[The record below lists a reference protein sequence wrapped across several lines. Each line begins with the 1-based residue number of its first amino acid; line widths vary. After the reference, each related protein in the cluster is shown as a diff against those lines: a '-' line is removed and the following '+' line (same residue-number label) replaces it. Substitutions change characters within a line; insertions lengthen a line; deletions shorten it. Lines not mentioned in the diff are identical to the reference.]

1 MTSVTPSPM
10 STPMPAAQAPAE
22 ASTTAPVIEVEGLS
36 KRYGD
41 VRAVDDVSFT
51 IRRGE
56 VVGLLGPNGA
66 GKTTTMKVLTCYMPP
81 TSGRVRLDGL
91 DVVDA
96 PLEVRR
102 RIGYLPESVPLYDE
116 MGVYEYLQF
125 IARVR
130 GIPPARRREAIADI
144 VRRCGL
150 KAVIWK
156 GVGEL
161 SKGYR
166 QRLGL
171 AQAVI
176 HDPDV
181 VILDEPTTGLDPN
194 QIVEIRRLIRE
205 LGSAKTVI
213 LSTHILQEVEAVC
226 DRVLIIHQGRI
237 IADGTPD
244 QLHREFRGA
253 QELDVVVR
261 GADAEAVRG
270 DLGGLAGVE
279 AVTPGPQVDGAVALR
294 LSCGRETDLREAVFR
309 RCVERGWVLLEMRR
323 KVVSLEDIFRQL
335 TAGEGT

>member
-1 MTSVTPSPM
+1 MPETTSSVATPAPASTPSAP
-10 STPMPAAQAPAE
+10 PA
-22 ASTTAPVIEVEGLS
+22 IEVEGLT

-51 IRRGE
+51 IRKGE

-81 TSGRVRLDGL
+81 TSGTVRLDGL

-116 MGVYEYLQF
+116 MGVDEYLRF

-130 GIPPARRREAIADI
+130 GIPPARRREAIGDI

-150 KAVIWK
+150 KEVLWR

-253 QELDVVVR
+253 QELDLVVR
-261 GADAEAVRG
+261 GTDADAARG
-270 DLGGLAGVE
+270 ALGGLAGVE
-279 AVTPGPQVDGAVALR
+279 AVSLAGTENGAVALS
-294 LSCGRETDLREAVFR
+294 LSCGREADLREAVFR
-309 RCVERGWVLLEMRR
+309 LCVERGWVLLEMQR
-323 KVVSLEDIFRQL
+323 KVVSLEAIFRQL
-335 TAGEGT
+335 TAGEEAEK